1 MSLKLQAEYGDDF
14 QVLFVELQGAKEDE
28 AAAFAL
34 GQKWLGGR
42 AMWTTEMPFNV
53 DVEGLPQFGLLA
65 PDGELI
71 LAGNT
76 MANSSA
82 IEERIEAMVKDAR
95 KPSKDLPKDVAKA
108 LVEANK
114 GGYAKALGMLAGVL
128 ADPKAEAD
136 HEAASSVKATIETR
150 IDKSVVRVGWMLDN
164 GYPVEAEA
172 LHAEL
177 AKGLKGAEHAAE
189 ALAGL
194 GERLASDAVK
204 AEIAAEKA
212 FAKIA
217 EKLYEEGPNEKA
229 KKSLVKLAE
238 KYAGTKVADRATE
251 LAKVAG

>member
-1 MSLKLQAEYGDDF
+1 MSIKLQAEYGEDL
-14 QVLFVELQGAKEDE
+14 QVLFVEVQGADDDKVVE
-28 AAAFAL
+28 FAL

-42 AMWTTEMPFNV
+42 AMWTTERPFNL
-53 DVEGLPQFGLLA
+53 GLDGIPQFGLIA
-65 PDGELI
+65 PDGEMVLS
-71 LAGNT
+71 GYTNE
-76 MANSSA
+76 NSSKIEGA
-82 IEERIEAMVKDAR
+82 IAEMVKDAR

-114 GGYAKALGMLAGVL
+114 GGYAKALGMLADLL

-136 HEAASSVKATIETR
+136 HEAAGSVKASIESR
-150 IDKSVVRVGWMLDN
+150 IDKSVARVGWMLDN

-194 GERLASDAVK
+194 GERLATDAVK
-204 AEIAAEKA
+204 AEIAAQKA
-212 FAKIA
+212 FTKIA

-238 KYAGTKVADRATE
+238 KYAGTKVAARASE